1 MTTAPSKSNVDRFIN
16 SLRST
21 CSAGSLSLRHSF
33 AVQACIA
40 HKPSDD
46 DDDDDDGDDG
56 FSGRQVVA
64 GKLLTLPQMLG
75 TFLVPL
81 VGPHICDPLP
91 SLVFVGVFL
100 VPRVHIFVILFF
112 PYQTKPIKANL
123 QNQIYQTEPIKPN
136 LPNLPNQAKPTK
148 QNRTN
153 LQSVFFYW
161 FRPKSSKCW
170 GWQNPY

>member
-1 MTTAPSKSNVDRFIN
+1 MTTAPSKSNVDIFIN

-33 AVQACIA
+33 GVQACIA

-46 DDDDDDGDDG
+46 DDDDDDGDGDDDGDDG

-91 SLVFVGVFL
+91 SLVFVDVYFL
-100 VPRVHIFVILFF
+100 SPGSTYL
-112 PYQTKPIKANL
+112 
-123 QNQIYQTEPIKPN
+123 
-136 LPNLPNQAKPTK
+136 
-148 QNRTN
+148 
-153 LQSVFFYW
+153 
-161 FRPKSSKCW
+161 
-170 GWQNPY
+170 